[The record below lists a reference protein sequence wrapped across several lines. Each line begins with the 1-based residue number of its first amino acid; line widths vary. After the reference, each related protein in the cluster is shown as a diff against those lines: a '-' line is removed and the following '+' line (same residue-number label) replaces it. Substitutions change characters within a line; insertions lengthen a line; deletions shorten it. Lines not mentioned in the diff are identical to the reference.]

1 MSLWT
6 IRKGRK
12 KEKGAYKKKKDPNS
26 RAQPPRSGD
35 CGQLLAQFPSKRGEP
50 RSIIR

>member
-12 KEKGAYKKKKDPNS
+12 KEKEHTKKEKKHTRRREMVS
-26 RAQPPRSGD
+26 EQPSST
-35 CGQLLAQFPSKRGEP
+35 AE
-50 RSIIR
+50 IR